1 MDDCQQMAHQ
11 IRAGNRRALSRA
23 ITMVESTHAEHQS
36 SAEKLIDILSSGDVR
51 QSLRVAFTGAPGV
64 GKSTLI
70 NALGLGLTRQGTKVA
85 VLAVDP
91 SSTLTGG
98 SILGDKTRMEL
109 LSREQLSYIRPTPS
123 SNILGGVAK
132 HTREVTF
139 LCEQAG
145 FDCILVETTG
155 VGQSETTVGQLTD
168 IFVLLVAPAAG
179 DELQGVK
186 RGIMELADIVA
197 VTKADGDLRRMADR
211 TCAEYQ
217 AALRLFTRR
226 DKDPE
231 DFPLAATITAH
242 DSDQINKLW
251 ESVIRLKNWR
261 KANGIW
267 KKIRAKQELSW
278 VISLLHE
285 EIVNSVETQTDVM
298 QTNQRLADAITATG
312 TAFSPEVR
320 RELHTA
326 FQSLAPHT
334 QNRG

>member
-1 MDDCQQMAHQ
+1 MDDCQQIAHE
-11 IRAGNRRALSRA
+11 IRSGNRRALARA
-23 ITMVESTHAEHQS
+23 ITMVESTRAEHQL
-36 SAEKLIDILSSGDVR
+36 SAKKLIDILSNGDVR
-51 QSLRVAFTGAPGV
+51 QSLRVALTGAPGV

-70 NALGLGLTRQGTKVA
+70 NALGLRLTKQGTKVA

-91 SSTLTGG
+91 SSTRTGG
-98 SILGDKTRMEL
+98 SILGDKTRMER
-109 LSREQLSYIRPTPS
+109 LSREPLSYIRPTPS

-132 HTREVTF
+132 HTREVIF

-155 VGQSETTVGQLTD
+155 VGQSETMVGQLTD

-197 VTKADGDLRRMADR
+197 VTKADGDLQHIADR
-211 TCAEYQ
+211 TCVEYQ
-217 AALRLFTRR
+217 SALRLFTRR

-231 DFPLAATITAH
+231 DFPLAATITAY
-242 DSDQINKLW
+242 DSDQISKLW
-251 ESVIRLKNWR
+251 GAVTRLRDWR

-267 KKIRAKQELSW
+267 EKIRTQQELSW
-278 VISLLHE
+278 VISLLRE
-285 EIVNSVETQTDVM
+285 EIVHSVETQTDVI
-298 QTNQRLADAITATG
+298 QTNQRLANVITATG

-320 RELHTA
+320 RELHAA
-326 FQSLAPHT
+326 FQSLVPHT